1 MVVSALQKNEVY
13 FVISNSYSKQTS
25 WHHYCL
31 YITGMRRRLNPF
43 SDHLAIDLGTASTL
57 LYAKDR
63 GIVINAPT
71 AVAVGVNGHPQERI
85 LAVGG
90 EAISMQGKTPAHM
103 RVIRPVQDGVITDVE
118 ATCAMLKHFIKM
130 ARKRRKLAGLH
141 VIVAV
146 PSGITRIEMHA
157 VIESAESAGARR
169 VYLIEGPVAAALG
182 ADLPVTEPVCSM
194 VVDIGDGTTE
204 VAIISLGGIVASRSI
219 KVAGSRMNEAII
231 NYIKRKY
238 DLLIGDRTA
247 ESIKIT
253 IGDACPNSQNRNT
266 INVKGRDL
274 TSGIPG
280 VIPIDSE
287 EIREAIAEQIG
298 AIVRTVQAALEEIPP
313 ELSADVLDRGILLT
327 GGGALLK
334 NFEKLLTREIGLPT
348 TLAEDPF
355 STVVLGAA
363 KLLENTNG
371 FNRFMLK

>member
-1 MVVSALQKNEVY
+1 
-13 FVISNSYSKQTS
+13 
-25 WHHYCL
+25 
-31 YITGMRRRLNPF
+31 MRKRLNPF

-63 GIVINAPT
+63 GIVINAPS
-71 AVAVGVNGHPQERI
+71 AVAVGVNGYPQERI

-90 EAISMQGKTPAHM
+90 EAISMLGKTPAHI
-103 RVIRPVQDGVITDVE
+103 RIIRPVQDGAIADIE
-118 ATCAMLKHFIKM
+118 ATCAMLKHFIKI
-130 ARKRRKLAGLH
+130 ARKRRKLAGLQ
-141 VIVAV
+141 VVVAV

-169 VYLIEGPVAAALG
+169 VFLIEGPVAAALG

-204 VAIISLGGIVASRSI
+204 VAIISLGGIVASKSI
-219 KVAGSRMNEAII
+219 KVAGSRMNEAIK

-247 ESIKIT
+247 ETIKIT
-253 IGDACPNSQNRNT
+253 IGDACPNPKRRKT
-266 INVKGRDL
+266 IDVKGRDL
-274 TSGIPG
+274 NSGIPSG
-280 VIPIDSE
+280 IPIDSE
-287 EIREAIAEQIG
+287 EIREAISEQVG
-298 AIVRTVQAALEEIPP
+298 AIIRTVQAALEEIPP

-327 GGGALLK
+327 GGGVLLK

-348 TLAEDPF
+348 TIAEDPF

-363 KLLENTNG
+363 KLLENMNG